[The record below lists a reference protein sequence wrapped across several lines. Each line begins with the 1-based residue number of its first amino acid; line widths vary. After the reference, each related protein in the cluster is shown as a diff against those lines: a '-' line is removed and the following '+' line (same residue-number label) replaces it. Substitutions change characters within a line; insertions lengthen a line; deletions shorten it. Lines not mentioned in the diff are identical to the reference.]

1 MRTILRFDPGLREL
15 RGASVLVGTAL
26 VSFGSALTIQ
36 AALGVST
43 AMPVLAVVLAL
54 TVGRSQRGTGHR
66 NRLASLVRLPAV
78 AVAAG
83 LVGGVMRAEPPLG
96 EALFVAGLSGAVWV
110 RRFGPRVRQI
120 GRLVTLPLVAILVT
134 PVPAV
139 AIEGQS
145 AWVGALGAGVIAVV
159 AGFWV
164 TVIQLGAERI
174 GWLDE
179 SAPAPNSPAAG
190 RREGEVRAGAGAR
203 RIAPSTRMAVQ
214 LATALT
220 AAFVIGQWI
229 SASHWG
235 WVVFTAFIVS
245 SGNRG
250 RGDVVWKGLLRLVG
264 AAAGTLLATGIGQA
278 FAPGDRHAIAAIF
291 VLLLLAT
298 WLRAINYAFWAAG
311 ITALLAI
318 LYDYYGE
325 GAPELLPERLG
336 GILLG
341 ALIAVAAAWLVLPVR
356 TSDVARRRCG
366 DALAALGDL
375 LAALR
380 TDRSEAEAQSLR
392 FLGALEQFEQ
402 IAPPLRAYRRLHR
415 TRPAHLA
422 DAIDALARCVPPIRT
437 LLDSDPDTLN
447 APPLRRSLGS
457 VRKKVGAARLALAG
471 RPESSAGNPKETEEL
486 ATAGGASAVAVL
498 AALAAI
504 GTEMATMR
512 AVWLTFPRRRAK
524 EPGGSAPLSGSNEP
538 PRTPEP
544 PLAPDPTRTAAPDP
558 TRTAAPGPTRTAAPR
573 SDVTPA

>member
-1 MRTILRFDPGLREL
+1 MSTILRFDPGLREL
-15 RGASVLVGTAL
+15 RAASVLIVTAL
-26 VSFGSALTIQ
+26 VSFGSALGIQ

-54 TVGRSQRGTGHR
+54 SVGRTQRGTGHH

-78 AVAAG
+78 AIVAG
-83 LVGGVMRAEPPLG
+83 LVGWVMRADPPVG
-96 EALFVAGLSGAVWV
+96 DTLFVAGLSGAIWV
-110 RRFGPRVRQI
+110 RRFGPQVRQI
-120 GRLVTLPLVAILVT
+120 GRLVALPLVAILVT

-139 AIEGQS
+139 AIAGQS

-164 TVIQLGAERI
+164 TVIQFGAARI

-179 SAPAPNSPAAG
+179 TAAAPGSPAAG
-190 RREGEVRAGAGAR
+190 RRKGGVPTGAGAR
-203 RIAPSTRMAVQ
+203 RITPSTRMAVQ

-235 WVVFTAFIVS
+235 WVVFSAFVVS

-250 RGDVVWKGLLRLVG
+250 RGDVVWKGLLRLTG

-278 FAPGDRHAIAAIF
+278 FAPGDRRAIAAIF

-311 ITALLAI
+311 ITAVLAI

-325 GAPELLPERLG
+325 SGPDLLPDRLA

-341 ALIAVAAAWLVLPVR
+341 AVIAVAAAWLVLPVR
-356 TSDVARRRCG
+356 TGDVARRRCA
-366 DALAALGDL
+366 DALAALSDL

-380 TDRSEAEAQSLR
+380 TDRSEAEAHNVR

-402 IAPPLRAYRRLHR
+402 IAPPLRAYRWLHR

-422 DAIDALARCVPPIRT
+422 DALDALARCAAPLRT

-447 APPLRRSLGS
+447 APPLRRGLGS
-457 VRKKVGAARLALAG
+457 VRMRVGSARRALAG
-471 RPESSAGNPKETEEL
+471 RPEPEADETPTPGGL
-486 ATAGGASAVAVL
+486 TATGTPATADASPAV
-498 AALAAI
+498 AALAVI
-504 GTEMATMR
+504 GTEMATVR
-512 AVWLTFPRRRAK
+512 VVWLAFPRRNTAA
-524 EPGGSAPLSGSNEP
+524 GSGEP

-544 PLAPDPTRTAAPDP
+544 PLAA
-558 TRTAAPGPTRTAAPR
+558 GPTRAAAPR
-573 SDVTPA
+573 SDVAPA